1 MPKIFNF
8 PRKTEMIGMFKNI
21 CKNIKTYKFS
31 YAKSIEILVRFS
43 KKILRTL
50 KVLKF
55 QKSKNI
61 GSRILL
67 VLIKKD

>member
-31 YAKSIEILVRFS
+31 Y
-43 KKILRTL
+43 T
-50 KVLKF
+50 
-55 QKSKNI
+55 KNI
-61 GSRILL
+61 ELL
-67 VLIKKD
+67 V